1 METDRRII
9 LRLIAMGRISPTEAE
24 RLLLA
29 WSSGRENDWVLAGC
43 IVAASMA
50 QLNLRTLLPGLQHV
64 AHSMMSW
71 DLGSLHRA
79 LSLLTHLLGGAL

>member
-1 METDRRII
+1 
-9 LRLIAMGRISPTEAE
+9 
-24 RLLLA
+24 
-29 WSSGRENDWVLAGC
+29 VLAGC

-79 LSLLTHLLGGAL
+79 LSLLTHLLGGTL